1 MQISWTRLPFKA
13 RNQAEFD
20 RGLTD
25 WLGKVF
31 YEILPAAGYE
41 IREEQIFTT
50 FRIAKA
56 FASGGTLF
64 AEAGAGTGKSFAYL
78 LPAVCYAR
86 FTGRPVLI
94 ATASSLLQAQLTAP
108 GGDIDRLSKLLG
120 LQIDHRLAIDPGNYL
135 CPIKGDR
142 LQWEKPAKGW
152 KRLHNWTKR
161 TKTGL
166 RAEMPDVPD
175 ELWSSVGWDES
186 LPCDTCKQR
195 GTCHPIAAR
204 RHVRAATDII
214 ITDHRLF
221 ALDLLSR
228 EERQA
233 QGELALLPAY
243 SAVVLDE
250 GHHVPEAWLRVQG
263 HQMSAQRFSATLAQV
278 GAYAK
283 QTKGRLAEA
292 RAAQR
297 LVLAG
302 VLVAG
307 AQRRAAEF
315 IEVALATALPGEG
328 KRALPRGGAVDAA
341 AFTLVQAIE
350 ALQEDLVTEEA
361 MVEGTAS
368 EASLRAYSARLDEV
382 LAALSLYRSGES
394 VAWVEGEDLW
404 VVPRV
409 GAPLEV
415 TGPLLFTAATLE
427 PAYMAGALGLRRYEA
442 TSVGVPFNLGEQV
455 LVYQPSEELRAA
467 EVSGS
472 DTVPVPHVRTIIEAM
487 EGRSLVLL
495 RSQAEVQAY
504 RHPLADLP
512 FRVLFEGDQERGAML
527 AQFRADTSSVLV
539 GSTLWEGFDA
549 PGETLSCVIIPQLP
563 LPAHDPLILER
574 RTQAIARGEDPFLT
588 VDLPEMLI
596 RLKQGAGRLIRSIN
610 DRGVLALLD
619 RSYRDEP
626 WAERVEGA
634 LPADAEWTDSLE
646 AIARFCPP
654 SRTLLP

>member
-25 WLGKVF
+25 WLSQVF
-31 YEILPAAGYE
+31 YETLPAAGYE

-56 FASGGTLF
+56 FAGGRVLF

-108 GGDIDRLSKLLG
+108 GGDIERLSELLG
-120 LQIDHRLAIDPGNYL
+120 LGIDHRLAVDPSSYL

-142 LQWEKPAKGW
+142 LNWERPTKGW

-161 TKTGL
+161 TKTGM
-166 RAEMPDVPD
+166 RSEVPDVPD
-175 ELWSSVGWDES
+175 ELWSAVGWDES

-204 RHVRAATDII
+204 RLVRAATDLV

-221 ALDLLSR
+221 AVDLLSR
-228 EERQA
+228 AERQA
-233 QGELALLPAY
+233 LGELALLPAY

-250 GHHVPEAWLRVQG
+250 GHHAPENWLRVQG
-263 HQMSAQRFSATLAQV
+263 HQMSAQRLSATLTQV
-278 GAYAK
+278 GAYAT

-292 RAAQR
+292 RAMQR
-297 LVLAG
+297 QALAG

-315 IEVALATALPGEG
+315 IEAALAAALPGEG

-341 AFTLVQAIE
+341 ATALVEAIE

-368 EASLRAYSARLDEV
+368 ETTLRAYSARLDEV
-382 LAALSLYRSGES
+382 LAALRLYRSGES
-394 VAWVEGEDLW
+394 IAWVEGEDLW
-404 VVPRV
+404 VVPRT
-409 GAPLEV
+409 GAPLAMK
-415 TGPLLFTAATLE
+415 GPLLFTAATLE
-427 PAYMAGALGLRRYEA
+427 PAYMAGALGVERYEA

-455 LVYQPSEELRAA
+455 LVYQPGEA
-467 EVSGS
+467 GS
-472 DTVPVPHVRTIIEAM
+472 TPDPHVRAVIEAM
-487 EGRSLVLL
+487 GGRSLVLL

-504 RHPLADLP
+504 RPLLEGLP
-512 FRVLFEGDQERGAML
+512 FRVLFEGDAERGAML
-527 AQFRADTSSVLV
+527 TQFRADTASVLV
-539 GSTLWEGFDA
+539 GSSLWEGFDA
-549 PGETLSCVIIPQLP
+549 PGETLSCVIVPRLP
-563 LPAHDPLILER
+563 FPAQDPLILER
-574 RTQAIARGEDPFLT
+574 RLQAIDRGEDPFQA

-596 RLKQGAGRLIRSIN
+596 RLKQGAGRLIRSIQ

-619 RSYRDEP
+619 HSYRDEP
-626 WAERVEGA
+626 WAERVESA
-634 LPADAEWTDSLE
+634 LPTDAERTDSLT